1 MNSLD
6 KIDNQILEMLF
17 IDGRVSASFIS
28 EKIGLSVPATADRI
42 KKLQDSGV
50 IIGFKPIIN
59 SKKIDLDITAF
70 IIVYSES
77 SKNFERVVLNA
88 ISNPN
93 VMKCYTTTGDG
104 SHLLLIKVSN
114 TDSLEKLL
122 RTIQGWPGVTRTQ
135 TQMDLSS
142 YIANNSSTI
151 LKNKGGN

>member
-88 ISNPN
+88 MSNPN

-135 TQMDLSS
+135 TQMVLSS

>member
-135 TQMDLSS
+135 TQMVLSP